1 MDSIPEPQS
10 HETQDSA
17 PPLPANFSYRDA
29 ELLSRPADLLDA
41 AESWEQLRDDDLDD
55 RPDLPWE

>member
-1 MDSIPEPQS
+1 MDLIPEPHS
-10 HETQDSA
+10 HEAEVSA
-17 PPLPANFSYRDA
+17 PPLPANFSFRDA